1 VGTYTRSSVS
11 LTVPAGSDGST
22 FARCAEGDV
31 AMGGGFTTDG
41 PGTLEIYEARPDGTK
56 EEPATPVSY
65 LVKASNTTDSDH
77 DLTAWVIC
85 VDVAG

>member
-1 VGTYTRSSVS
+1 MRSSVS

-22 FARCAEGDV
+22 LASCERGDV

-41 PGTLEIYEARPDGTK
+41 PGTLDVYEARPEGTPDD
-56 EEPATPVSY
+56 PAIPVSY
-65 LVKASNTTDSDH
+65 LVKASNATDADH
-77 DLTAWVIC
+77 DLGAWVIC